1 MDGGATA
8 TYWFAT
14 PRRNVDESRLKE
26 EPVKPRIICH
36 MMVSLDGRI
45 LPSRW
50 SHSPD
55 GDRSAWT
62 AAYAAVHERLEVQG
76 WIVGRV
82 TMAEMTRAASHPPAD
97 FAPPERPR
105 HFATNSA
112 LAYAIAVDPSGRLH
126 FARPDV
132 EGDAAVVLLGGKVS
146 DAHLAELAADGVS
159 YVVSPSDEIDL
170 AAALDMLNE
179 GLGVTRL
186 ALEGGG
192 GVNAG
197 FFAAGL
203 VDELS
208 LLVAPALDGTSDS
221 RALVEGVALADV
233 TKLSLTSCERLDH
246 GLVHL
251 RYAVA
256 RG

>member
-1 MDGGATA
+1 M
-8 TYWFAT
+8 
-14 PRRNVDESRLKE
+14 
-26 EPVKPRIICH
+26 KPHIVCH
-36 MMVSLDGRI
+36 MIVSLDGRI

-50 SHSPD
+50 TRSPD
-55 GDRSAWT
+55 GDRSDWS
-62 AAYAAVHERLEVQG
+62 AAYAAIHEQLDVQG

-82 TMAEMTRAASHPPAD
+82 TMAEISRAEAHAPAS

-105 HFATNSA
+105 HFATTSA
-112 LAYAIAVDPSGRLH
+112 KAYAIAVDPSGKLH

-132 EGDAAVVLLGGKVS
+132 EGDAAVVLLGGEVC

-159 YVVSPSDEIDL
+159 YIVSPGPDIDL
-170 AAALDMLNE
+170 AAALEALNE
-179 GLGVTRL
+179 GLGVTSL

-192 GVNAG
+192 GVNAA

-221 RALVEGVALADV
+221 RALVEGVALAGAA
-233 TKLSLTSCERLDH
+233 KLSLASCARLEH

-256 RG
+256 TG

>member
-1 MDGGATA
+1 M
-8 TYWFAT
+8 
-14 PRRNVDESRLKE
+14 
-26 EPVKPRIICH
+26 KPHIVCH

-50 SHSPD
+50 SPSPD
-55 GDRSAWT
+55 GDRQAWT
-62 AAYAAVHERLEVQG
+62 AAYAAVHERLGVQG

-82 TMAEMTRAASHPPAD
+82 TMAEMSRATPHPPAS
-97 FAPPERPR
+97 FAVPKRPR
-105 HFATNSA
+105 HFAKTSA
-112 LAYAIAVDPSGRLH
+112 KTYAIAVDPSGKLH

-132 EGDAAVVLLGGKVS
+132 DGDAVVVLLGGDVF

-159 YVVSPSDEIDL
+159 YIVSPGSQIDL
-170 AAALDMLNE
+170 AAALQALNE

-192 GVNAG
+192 GVNAA

-221 RALVEGVALADV
+221 RALVEGVALAGAAR
-233 TKLSLTSCERLDH
+233 LSLVSCERLDH

-251 RYAVA
+251 RYTVA
-256 RG
+256 PS

>member
-1 MDGGATA
+1 M
-8 TYWFAT
+8 
-14 PRRNVDESRLKE
+14 
-26 EPVKPRIICH
+26 KPHIVCH

-50 SHSPD
+50 TQSPD

-82 TMAEMTRAASHPPAD
+82 TMAEMSRAPPHPPAA
-97 FAPPERPR
+97 FAPPQRPR
-105 HFATNSA
+105 HFATSSA
-112 LAYAIAVDPSGRLH
+112 KAYAIAVDRSGMLH

-132 EGDAAVVLLGGKVS
+132 EGDAVVVLLAGGVA

-159 YVVSPSDEIDL
+159 YIVSPGSEIDL
-170 AAALDMLNE
+170 AAALEALNRD
-179 GLGVTRL
+179 LGVTRL

-192 GVNAG
+192 VVNAA

-208 LLVAPALDGTSDS
+208 LLVAPALDATSDS
-221 RALVEGVALADV
+221 RALVEGVALAGAAR
-233 TKLSLTSCERLDH
+233 LSLTACERLDH
-246 GLVHL
+246 GVVHL
-251 RYAVA
+251 RYAVTP
-256 RG
+256 G

>member
-1 MDGGATA
+1 M
-8 TYWFAT
+8 
-14 PRRNVDESRLKE
+14 
-26 EPVKPRIICH
+26 KPYIVCH
-36 MMVSLDGRI
+36 MIVSLDGRI

-50 SHSPD
+50 TQSPD
-55 GDRSAWT
+55 GERSDWS
-62 AAYAAVHERLEVQG
+62 AAYAAIHEQLDVQG

-82 TMAEMTRAASHPPAD
+82 TMAEISRAEAHAPSA

-105 HFATNSA
+105 HFASGSA
-112 LAYAIAVDPSGRLH
+112 KTYAIAVDPSGKLH
-126 FARPDV
+126 FARPDI
-132 EGDAAVVLLGGKVS
+132 EGDAAVALLGGGVS

-159 YVVSPSDEIDL
+159 YIVSPGSEIDL
-170 AAALDMLNE
+170 AAALEALNQ

-192 GVNAG
+192 GVNAA

-203 VDELS
+203 VDEMS

-221 RALVEGVALADV
+221 RALVEGAALAGAAR
-233 TKLSLTSCERLDH
+233 LSLASCERLDH

-251 RYAVA
+251 RYMVSP
-256 RG
+256 G

>member
-1 MDGGATA
+1 M
-8 TYWFAT
+8 
-14 PRRNVDESRLKE
+14 
-26 EPVKPRIICH
+26 KPHIVCH
-36 MMVSLDGRI
+36 MIVSLDGRI

-50 SHSPD
+50 SSSPD
-55 GDRSAWT
+55 GARSDWT
-62 AAYAAVHERLEVQG
+62 AVYAAVHEQLGVQG

-82 TMAEMTRAASHPPAD
+82 TMAEMSRAAPHPPAT
-97 FAPPERPR
+97 FAPPERSR
-105 HFATNSA
+105 HFAAKTA
-112 LAYAIAVDPSGRLH
+112 PAYAVAVDPSGKLH

-132 EGDAAVVLLGGKVS
+132 EGDAVVVLLGGGVS

-159 YVVSPSDEIDL
+159 YIVSPGSEIDL
-170 AAALDMLNE
+170 ASALEALNE

-192 GVNAG
+192 GVNAA

-208 LLVAPALDGTSDS
+208 VLVAPVLDGTSDS
-221 RALVEGVALADV
+221 RALVEGFPLSGAAR
-233 TKLSLTSCERLDH
+233 LSLASCERLDH

-256 RG
+256 PI